1 MINKEEIMVKKV
13 SDWNVAEDFQFW
25 ENEHSAFIKQDVCDG
40 KKLWLIYDAE
50 GERIA
55 ATDSREFAFVVARQ
69 NDLEPCSVH

>member
-1 MINKEEIMVKKV
+1 MINRKEIMVKKI
-13 SDWNVAEDFQFW
+13 SDWNDVENFQIWED
-25 ENEHSAFIKQDVCDG
+25 EHSAFIKQDMYDG

-69 NDLEPCSVH
+69 NNLNPCSVH